1 MLKSFIDKIIYM
13 KKKLSIRKYEIMC
26 LFQEDKKKKKQN
38 KEELIKKIQSLASD
52 ELKEKKLETEKLAF
66 RVRVENYL
74 LLHLTTSPEKIVQ
87 IKQMLEQLSI
97 QYLLINLDKE
107 KQIKVKE
114 EFLNPDASASVDERK
129 KRPSNSVEGDRPV
142 E

>member
-1 MLKSFIDKIIYM
+1 M
-13 KKKLSIRKYEIMC
+13 KKKPSIRKYEIMC

-38 KEELIKKIQSLASD
+38 KEELIKKIQSLTSG

-66 RVRVENYL
+66 RIRVEDYL
-74 LLHLTTSPEKIVQ
+74 LLRLTTSPEKIVQ
-87 IKQMLEQLSI
+87 IKQILQQLSI

-114 EFLNPDASASVDERK
+114 GLLDPDASPDPATERK
-129 KRPSNSVEGDRPV
+129 KTPSNSIEGGRPV